1 MILVDTSAWI
11 EYLRGTDDAV
21 VARLDALLDHDA
33 PLAITE
39 PIVMELLAGAT
50 TPRLEQQIGMLVD
63 GLPELSVDARIDYR
77 AAARLH
83 VASRRNGHP
92 IRSLVDCLIAAV
104 AIRRDV
110 PVLHRDRD
118 FGFLAD
124 ISPLRIH

>member
-11 EYLRGTDDAV
+11 EFLRGTDDPV
-21 VARLDALLDHDA
+21 VARLSHLIESGEELAL
-33 PLAITE
+33 TE

-50 TPRLEQQIGMLVD
+50 SAPLEKSIGMLVD
-63 GLPELSVDARIDYR
+63 GLPIVPLDARLDYR
-77 AAARLH
+77 AAAQLY

-104 AIRRDV
+104 AVRRDL

-118 FGFLAD
+118 FDFLAE
-124 ISPLRIH
+124 ISPLRVK